1 MLRAMGASVVAM
13 VLMLIIGPPFI
24 RWLRVNEFGQNIR
37 EDGPE
42 GHKTKEGTPTMGGM
56 LIWFAVL
63 IPYVIFSRFS
73 VASITVLIAALGN
86 AFIGFIDDW
95 IKIVRKRS
103 LGLAARYKLLLQLLL
118 SLFIGFIALHYVGLD
133 TAVDVPFTAYRLE
146 LGGIGYYA
154 LIFLVLAGF
163 SNAVNLTDGL
173 DGLAAGASAIVL
185 VALAGIAFIIGR
197 NTSDPGISD
206 LMVVS
211 GCIGGACLGFLWY
224 NTFPA
229 DVFMGDTG
237 SLGLGGAIAGM
248 AVLTRTELT
257 LLIIGGL
264 FVVEAAS
271 VMAQVISFKLFKRR
285 VLLMAPLHHHFE
297 LKAWSETKIIV
308 RFWIVAA
315 LFAGAGFAVY
325 YATFRG

>member
-13 VLMLIIGPPFI
+13 VLVLVIGPAFI
-24 RWLRVNEFGQNIR
+24 RWLRANEFGQNIR
-37 EDGPE
+37 EEGPE

-63 IPYVIFSRFS
+63 VAYLVFSRFS
-73 VASITVLIAALGN
+73 VASLTVFIAAMGN
-86 AFIGFIDDW
+86 AAIGFADDW

-103 LGLAARYKLLLQLLL
+103 LGLSARYKLLLQLLL
-118 SLFIGFIALHYVGLD
+118 SLFIGFVALHFVGRHD
-133 TAVDVPFTAYRLE
+133 GGRRAVHVVQARARQVGF
-146 LGGIGYYA
+146 YA
-154 LIFLVLAGF
+154 LIFLTLAGF

-197 NTSDPGISD
+197 NTMDAGITD
-206 LMVVS
+206 LMVIA
-211 GCIGGACLGFLWY
+211 GCVGGAALGFLWY

-248 AVLTRTELT
+248 AVMTRTELA

-264 FVVEAAS
+264 FVLEAGS
-271 VMAQVISFKLFKRR
+271 VAAQVISFKLFHRR

-308 RFWIVAA
+308 RFWIIAA
-315 LFAGAGFAVY
+315 IFAGAGFAAY
-325 YATFRG
+325 YATF

>member
-1 MLRAMGASVVAM
+1 MLRAMGAGVVAM
-13 VLMLIIGPPFI
+13 ILMLVIGPAFI

-37 EDGPE
+37 EEGPE

-56 LIWFAVL
+56 LIWLAVIVPFL
-63 IPYVIFSRFS
+63 IFSRFS
-73 VASITVLIAALGN
+73 VASIAVMICALGN
-86 AFIGFIDDW
+86 AAIGFADDW
-95 IKIVRKRS
+95 IKIVRRRS
-103 LGLAARYKLLLQLLL
+103 LGLSARYKLLLQLALA
-118 SLFIGFIALHYVGLD
+118 LFIGFVALHFVGLD
-133 TAVDVPFTAYRLE
+133 TRVDVPFSDWKITLPVWV
-146 LGGIGYYA
+146 YYTV
-154 LIFLVLAGF
+154 IFLTIAGF

-185 VALAGIAFIIGR
+185 VAMAGIAFIIGR
-197 NTSDPGISD
+197 NAIDPGISD
-206 LMVVS
+206 LMVVA

-248 AVLTRTELT
+248 AVMTRTEFV

-264 FVVEAAS
+264 FVIEAGS
-271 VMAQVISFKLFKRR
+271 VALQVFTFKVFHRR

-308 RFWIVAA
+308 RFWIIAA
-315 LFAGAGFAVY
+315 LFAGAGFAAY
-325 YATFRG
+325 YATF

>member
-13 VLMLIIGPPFI
+13 VLMLVIGPPFI
-24 RWLRVNEFGQNIR
+24 RWLRLNEFGQNIR
-37 EDGPE
+37 EEGPE
-42 GHKTKEGTPTMGGM
+42 GHKTKEGTPTMGGV

-63 IPYVIFSRFS
+63 IPFMIFSRFS

-86 AFIGFIDDW
+86 ALIGFADDW
-95 IKIVRKRS
+95 TKIVRKRS
-103 LGLAARYKLLLQLLL
+103 LGLSARYKLLLQLVLA
-118 SLFIGFIALHYVGLD
+118 LFIGFIALHFVGLD
-133 TAVDVPFTAYRLE
+133 TRVDVPFTAYRLE
-146 LGGIGYYA
+146 LGTVGFYA
-154 LIFLVLAGF
+154 LIFLILAGF

-185 VALAGIAFIIGR
+185 VAMAGIAFVIGR
-197 NTSDPGISD
+197 NANDPGITD

-224 NTFPA
+224 NAFPA
-229 DVFMGDTG
+229 EVFMGDTG

-248 AVLTRTELT
+248 AVLTRTEFV

-264 FVVEAAS
+264 FVIEAGS
-271 VMAQVISFKLFKRR
+271 VIAQVIAFKLFHRR

-308 RFWIVAA
+308 RFWIIAA
-315 LFAGAGFAVY
+315 IFAGAGFAVY
-325 YATFRG
+325 YATF

>member
-1 MLRAMGASVVAM
+1 MLRAMGAGVVAM
-13 VLMLIIGPPFI
+13 ILMLVIGPAFI

-37 EDGPE
+37 EEGPE

-56 LIWFAVL
+56 LIWLAVIVPFL
-63 IPYVIFSRFS
+63 IFSRFS
-73 VASITVLIAALGN
+73 VASIAVMICALGN
-86 AFIGFIDDW
+86 AAIGFADDW
-95 IKIVRKRS
+95 IKIVRRRS
-103 LGLAARYKLLLQLLL
+103 LGLSARYKLVLQLALA
-118 SLFIGFIALHYVGLD
+118 LFIGFVALHFVGLD
-133 TAVDVPFTAYRLE
+133 TRVDIPFTAWKLT
-146 LGGIGYYA
+146 LPLWLYYTV
-154 LIFLVLAGF
+154 IFLTIAGF

-185 VALAGIAFIIGR
+185 VAMAGIAFIIGR
-197 NTSDPGISD
+197 NASDPGISD
-206 LMVVS
+206 LMVVA

-248 AVLTRTELT
+248 AVMTRTEFV

-264 FVVEAAS
+264 FVIEAGS
-271 VMAQVISFKLFKRR
+271 VALQVFTFKVFHRR

-308 RFWIVAA
+308 RFWIIAA
-315 LFAGAGFAVY
+315 LFAGAGFAAY
-325 YATFRG
+325 YATF

>member
-13 VLMLIIGPPFI
+13 VLMLVIGPPFI
-24 RWLRVNEFGQNIR
+24 RWLRLNEFGQSIR
-37 EDGPE
+37 EEGPE
-42 GHKTKEGTPTMGGM
+42 GHKTKEGTPTMGGV
-56 LIWFAVL
+56 LIWLAVL
-63 IPYVIFSRFS
+63 IPYMVFSRFS

-86 AFIGFIDDW
+86 ALIGFADDW
-95 IKIVRKRS
+95 TKIVRKRS
-103 LGLAARYKLLLQLLL
+103 LGLSARYKLLLQLVLA
-118 SLFIGFIALHYVGLD
+118 LFIGFIALHFVGLD
-133 TAVDVPFTAYRLE
+133 TRVDVPFTAYKLE
-146 LGGIGYYA
+146 LGTVGFYA
-154 LIFLVLAGF
+154 LIFLILAGF

-185 VALAGIAFIIGR
+185 VAMAGIAFIIGR
-197 NTSDPGISD
+197 NTNDPGITD

-224 NTFPA
+224 NAFPA

-248 AVLTRTELT
+248 AVLTRTEFV

-264 FVVEAAS
+264 FVLEAGS
-271 VMAQVISFKLFKRR
+271 VMAQVIAFKLFHRR

-297 LKAWSETKIIV
+297 LKTWSETKIIV
-308 RFWIVAA
+308 RFWIIAA
-315 LFAGAGFAVY
+315 IFAGAGFAVY
-325 YATFRG
+325 YATF